1 MAKTAFDLSPQE
13 RRAYKPDKLIKLR
26 TIEEERKIKTRYQAS
41 WVLARKAAT
50 LLKSEFG
57 AEKVLVFGS
66 LLHESSFT
74 LWSDIDLSALGIA
87 ADKYYAAV
95 AVVSDLS
102 SSTKIDLIDL
112 KSCRPSLRATIL
124 MEGVEL

>member
-1 MAKTAFDLSPQE
+1 MAKTALDLRPHE
-13 RRAYKPDKLIKLR
+13 RQAYKPDKMFKLR
-26 TIEEERKIKTRYQAS
+26 TIEDERKIKTRYQAG

-57 AEKVLVFGS
+57 AEKVFVFGS

-87 ADKYYAAV
+87 VDKYYAAV
-95 AVVSDLS
+95 AAVSDLS
-102 SSTKIDLIDL
+102 SSARVGLVDLE
-112 KSCRPSLRATIL
+112 SCRSSLRNTIFK
-124 MEGVEL
+124 EGVEL

>member
-1 MAKTAFDLSPQE
+1 MAKTALDLRPHE
-13 RRAYKPDKLIKLR
+13 RQAYKPDKMFKLR
-26 TIEEERKIKTRYQAS
+26 TIEDERKIKTRYQAG

-57 AEKVLVFGS
+57 AEKVFVFGS

-87 ADKYYAAV
+87 VDKYYAAV
-95 AVVSDLS
+95 AAVSDLS
-102 SSTKIDLIDL
+102 SSARIDLVDL
-112 KSCRPSLRATIL
+112 ESCRPSLRDTIYK
-124 MEGVEL
+124 EGVEL

>member
-1 MAKTAFDLSPQE
+1 MAKTALDLRPHE
-13 RRAYKPDKLIKLR
+13 RQAYKPDKMFKLR
-26 TIEEERKIKTRYQAS
+26 TIEDERKIKTRYQAS

-57 AEKVLVFGS
+57 AEKVFVFGS

-87 ADKYYAAV
+87 VDKYYAAV
-95 AVVSDLS
+95 AAVSDLS
-102 SSTKIDLIDL
+102 SSARIDLVDL
-112 KSCRPSLRATIL
+112 ESCRPSLRDIIYK
-124 MEGVEL
+124 EGVEL

>member
-1 MAKTAFDLSPQE
+1 MAKTALDLRPHE
-13 RRAYKPDKLIKLR
+13 RQAYKPDKMLKLR
-26 TIEEERKIKTRYQAS
+26 TIEDERKIKTRYQAG

-57 AEKVLVFGS
+57 AEKVFVFGS

-87 ADKYYAAV
+87 VDKYYAAV
-95 AVVSDLS
+95 AAVSDLS
-102 SSTKIDLIDL
+102 SSARIDLVDL
-112 KSCRPSLRATIL
+112 ESCRPSLRNTIYK
-124 MEGVEL
+124 EGVEL

>member
-1 MAKTAFDLSPQE
+1 MAKTALDLKPHE
-13 RRAYKPDKLIKLR
+13 RQAYKPDKMFKLR
-26 TIEEERKIKTRYQAS
+26 TIEDERKIKTRYQAS

-57 AEKVLVFGS
+57 AEKVFVFGS

-87 ADKYYAAV
+87 VDKYYAAV
-95 AVVSDLS
+95 AAVSDLS
-102 SSTKIDLIDL
+102 SSARIDLVDL
-112 KSCRPSLRATIL
+112 ESCRPSLRDTIYK
-124 MEGVEL
+124 EWFEL

>member
-1 MAKTAFDLSPQE
+1 MAKTALDLKPHE
-13 RRAYKPDKLIKLR
+13 RQAYKPDKMFKLR
-26 TIEEERKIKTRYQAS
+26 TIEDERKIKTRYQAG

-57 AEKVLVFGS
+57 AEKVFVFGS

-87 ADKYYAAV
+87 VDKYYAAV
-95 AVVSDLS
+95 AAVSDLS
-102 SSTKIDLIDL
+102 SSARIDLVDL
-112 KSCRPSLRATIL
+112 ESCRPSLRDTIYK
-124 MEGVEL
+124 EGVEL

>member
-1 MAKTAFDLSPQE
+1 MTKTALDLKPHE
-13 RRAYKPDKLIKLR
+13 RQAYKPDKMFKLR
-26 TIEEERKIKTRYQAS
+26 TIEDERKIKTRYQAG

-57 AEKVLVFGS
+57 AEKVFVFGS

-87 ADKYYAAV
+87 VDKYYAAV
-95 AVVSDLS
+95 AAVSDLS
-102 SSTKIDLIDL
+102 SSASIDLVDL
-112 KSCRPSLRATIL
+112 ESCRPSLRDTIYK
-124 MEGVEL
+124 EGVEL

>member
-1 MAKTAFDLSPQE
+1 MAKTALDLRPHE
-13 RRAYKPDKLIKLR
+13 RQAYKPDKMLKLR
-26 TIEEERKIKTRYQAS
+26 TIEDERKIKTRYQAG

-57 AEKVLVFGS
+57 AEKVFVFGS

-87 ADKYYAAV
+87 VDKYYAAV
-95 AVVSDLS
+95 AAVSDLS
-102 SSTKIDLIDL
+102 SSARIDLVDL
-112 KSCRPSLRATIL
+112 ESCRPSLRDTIYK
-124 MEGVEL
+124 EGVEL

>member
-1 MAKTAFDLSPQE
+1 MAKTALDLRPHE
-13 RRAYKPDKLIKLR
+13 RQAYKPDKMFKLR
-26 TIEEERKIKTRYQAS
+26 AIEDERKIKTRYQAG

-57 AEKVLVFGS
+57 AEKVFVFGS

-87 ADKYYAAV
+87 VDKYYADV
-95 AVVSDLS
+95 AAVSDLS
-102 SSTKIDLIDL
+102 SSARIDLVDL
-112 KSCRPSLRATIL
+112 ESCRPSLRDRIYK
-124 MEGVEL
+124 EGVEL

>member
-1 MAKTAFDLSPQE
+1 MAKTALDLRPHE
-13 RRAYKPDKLIKLR
+13 RQAYKPDKMLKLR
-26 TIEEERKIKTRYQAS
+26 TIEDERKIKTRYQAS

-57 AEKVLVFGS
+57 AEKVFVFGS

-87 ADKYYAAV
+87 VDKYYAAV
-95 AVVSDLS
+95 AAVSDLNS
-102 SSTKIDLIDL
+102 SARIDLVDL
-112 KSCRPSLRATIL
+112 ESCRPSL
-124 MEGVEL
+124 

>member
-1 MAKTAFDLSPQE
+1 MAKTALDLRPHE
-13 RRAYKPDKLIKLR
+13 RQAYKPDKMFKLR
-26 TIEEERKIKTRYQAS
+26 TIEDERKIKTRYQAS

-57 AEKVLVFGS
+57 AEKVFVFGS

-87 ADKYYAAV
+87 VDKYYAAV
-95 AVVSDLS
+95 AAVSDLS
-102 SSTKIDLIDL
+102 SSARIDLVDL
-112 KSCRPSLRATIL
+112 ESCRSSLRDTIYK
-124 MEGVEL
+124 EGVEL

>member
-1 MAKTAFDLSPQE
+1 MAKTALDLRPHE
-13 RRAYKPDKLIKLR
+13 RQAYKPDKMFKLR
-26 TIEEERKIKTRYQAS
+26 TIEDERKIKTRYQAG

-87 ADKYYAAV
+87 VDKYYAAV
-95 AVVSDLS
+95 AAVSDLS
-102 SSTKIDLIDL
+102 SSARIDLVDL
-112 KSCRPSLRATIL
+112 ESCRPSLRNTIYK
-124 MEGVEL
+124 EGVEL

>member
-1 MAKTAFDLSPQE
+1 MAKTALDLKPHE
-13 RRAYKPDKLIKLR
+13 RQAYKPDKMFKLR
-26 TIEEERKIKTRYQAS
+26 TIEDERKIKTRYQAS

-57 AEKVLVFGS
+57 AEKVFVFGS

-87 ADKYYAAV
+87 VDKYYAAV
-95 AVVSDLS
+95 AAVSDLS
-102 SSTKIDLIDL
+102 SSARIDLVDL
-112 KSCRPSLRATIL
+112 ESCRPSLRDTIYK
-124 MEGVEL
+124 EGVEL

>member
-1 MAKTAFDLSPQE
+1 MAKTALDLRPHE
-13 RRAYKPDKLIKLR
+13 RQAYKPDKMFKLR
-26 TIEEERKIKTRYQAS
+26 TIEDERKIKTRYQAS

-57 AEKVLVFGS
+57 AEKVFVFGS

-87 ADKYYAAV
+87 VDKYYAAV
-95 AVVSDLS
+95 AAVSDLS
-102 SSTKIDLIDL
+102 SSARIDLVDL
-112 KSCRPSLRATIL
+112 ESCRPALRDTIYK
-124 MEGVEL
+124 EGFEL

>member
-1 MAKTAFDLSPQE
+1 MAKTALDLRPHE
-13 RRAYKPDKLIKLR
+13 RQAYKPDKMFKLR
-26 TIEEERKIKTRYQAS
+26 TIEDERKIKTRYQAG

-57 AEKVLVFGS
+57 AEKVFVFGS

-87 ADKYYAAV
+87 VDKYYAAV
-95 AVVSDLS
+95 AAVSDLS
-102 SSTKIDLIDL
+102 SSARIDLVDL
-112 KSCRPSLRATIL
+112 ESCRPSLRNTIYK
-124 MEGVEL
+124 EGVEL